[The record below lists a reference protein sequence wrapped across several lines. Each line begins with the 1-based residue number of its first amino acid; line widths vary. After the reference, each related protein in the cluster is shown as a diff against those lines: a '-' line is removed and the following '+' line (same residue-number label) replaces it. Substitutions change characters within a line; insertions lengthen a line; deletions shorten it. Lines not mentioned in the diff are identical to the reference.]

1 MKLSSKIQKCGL
13 SPMRK
18 FYPCEVAA
26 EARGLRVHHLNIGQ
40 PDIET
45 PKAFFDAAR
54 SFGESVLAYAPAP
67 GVEVY
72 LEAVRDYYGQ
82 LGYPL
87 TCDEILATYGGSEA
101 LQIVLSC
108 ILDEGDEIL
117 IPEPYYPNYDTFVRS
132 TGGVIRPIPTTVE
145 EGYRYAD
152 RAKIEPLINAH
163 TRAILITNPGNP
175 TGVVLSA
182 AERRLMVDIARE
194 HDLFLISD
202 EVYREIVY
210 GAEVPSSMLEFADAA
225 ENVAVVD
232 SVSKRFSATG
242 ARVGALLSRNRELM
256 DEAMKIC
263 QGRLCAATLDQV
275 AAAAMYR
282 QMGPEYYKS
291 VLEEYRRRKDA
302 LVAALKK
309 QKLAFDYATTS
320 DVPLLENKVHLSYES
335 RIALIEGDEHITS
348 LMEKRS
354 QLEFYRPHIAVL
366 TNLKWNLAPDHDTP
380 EAYMSTYRFFS
391 TSIEREGKLI
401 YYGKD
406 PVISQL
412 VEEIRS
418 DITAI
423 PFDQHEV
430 TEHDGQTFL
439 KTRYGEYPIQVKDT
453 YFLINLNAAR
463 MACRQLGVKDV
474 DFYKAVSQMYNPE

>member
-1 MKLSSKIQKCGL
+1 MPEIAKAVREKGFEVSVSGCGL
-13 SPMRK
+13 SAADVQAWEDQG
-18 FYPCEVAA
+18 FTCYGDGWYPE
-26 EARGLRVHHLNIGQ
+26 RLTK
-40 PDIET
+40 DIH
-45 PKAFFDAAR
+45 AV
-54 SFGESVLAYAPAP
+54 VLGATVTQDNP
-67 GVEVY
+67 EY
-72 LEAVRDYYGQ
+72 L
-82 LGYPL
+82 
-87 TCDEILATYGGSEA
+87 
-101 LQIVLSC
+101 
-108 ILDEGDEIL
+108 
-117 IPEPYYPNYDTFVRS
+117 
-132 TGGVIRPIPTTVE
+132 
-145 EGYRYAD
+145 
-152 RAKIEPLINAH
+152 RAKELGLLLQSVPEFIYNRTKSKIRVVVAGSRGKR
-163 TRAILITNPGNP
+163 TIL
-175 TGVVLSA
+175 
-182 AERRLMVDIARE
+182 
-194 HDLFLISD
+194 
-202 EVYREIVY
+202 
-210 GAEVPSSMLEFADAA
+210 SM
-225 ENVAVVD
+225 
-232 SVSKRFSATG
+232 
-242 ARVGALLSRNRELM
+242 M
-256 DEAMKIC
+256 
-263 QGRLCAATLDQV
+263 
-275 AAAAMYR
+275 
-282 QMGPEYYKS
+282 
-291 VLEEYRRRKDA
+291 
-302 LVAALKK
+302 VAALKK

-366 TNLKWNLAPDHDTP
+366 TNLKWTLAPDHDTP

-430 TEHDGQTFL
+430 TEHDGRTFL

>member
-1 MKLSSKIQKCGL
+1 MLELALAIQEKG
-13 SPMRK
+13 
-18 FYPCEVAA
+18 YEVSVSGTDLPDALLG
-26 EARGLRVHHLNIGQ
+26 ELHSRGLACYGNGWFPDRLTKDTYSVVLGRQVQSDNPELQRARELGLLTLSVPEFIYQRTKSKTRVVV
-40 PDIET
+40 
-45 PKAFFDAAR
+45 A
-54 SFGESVLAYAPAP
+54 
-67 GVEVY
+67 
-72 LEAVRDYYGQ
+72 
-82 LGYPL
+82 
-87 TCDEILATYGGSEA
+87 GSR
-101 LQIVLSC
+101 
-108 ILDEGDEIL
+108 G
-117 IPEPYYPNYDTFVRS
+117 R
-132 TGGVIRPIPTTVE
+132 
-145 EGYRYAD
+145 
-152 RAKIEPLINAH
+152 
-163 TRAILITNPGNP
+163 RAIL
-175 TGVVLSA
+175 
-182 AERRLMVDIARE
+182 
-194 HDLFLISD
+194 
-202 EVYREIVY
+202 
-210 GAEVPSSMLEFADAA
+210 
-225 ENVAVVD
+225 
-232 SVSKRFSATG
+232 
-242 ARVGALLSRNRELM
+242 
-256 DEAMKIC
+256 AMI
-263 QGRLCAATLDQV
+263 
-275 AAAAMYR
+275 M
-282 QMGPEYYKS
+282 
-291 VLEEYRRRKDA
+291 
-302 LVAALKK
+302 AALKH
-309 QKLAFDYATTS
+309 QKYAFDYALTS
-320 DVPLLENKVHLSYES
+320 EVPHLGTHLHFSYES

-430 TEHDGQTFL
+430 TEHDGRTFL